1 MSRLRPDT
9 DALEARLAGRL
20 AGALSLAQA
29 TLPVDTAERL
39 RFARQT
45 AVQRARQARNQARA
59 VASAP
64 TVVAS
69 ALAGAAGRGS
79 VGLGGLPF
87 GPPVGWWQR
96 VAALLPLVV
105 LVAGLVGIQEWAKQE
120 QIAVAADID
129 ARLLADDLPPEAYA
143 DPGFAEF
150 LLLHEPPSQAP

>member
-9 DALEARLAGRL
+9 YTLEARLAGRL

-29 TLPVDTAERL
+29 TLQADTVERL

-45 AVQRARQARNQARA
+45 AVGRARRARTQAWA
-59 VASAP
+59 VAAVP
-64 TVVAS
+64 TVVAGV
-69 ALAGAAGRGS
+69 LAGAAGR
-79 VGLGGLPF
+79 GLGGLPF

-96 VAALLPLVV
+96 AAALLPLVV
-105 LVAGLVGIQEWAKQE
+105 LVAGLVGIDEWARQE

-129 ARLLADDLPPEAYA
+129 ARLLADDLPPQAYA

-150 LLLHEPPSQAP
+150 LLHEPPSQTP

>member
-29 TLPVDTAERL
+29 TLHADTVERL
-39 RFARQT
+39 RFARKT
-45 AVQRARQARNQARA
+45 AVARARQARTQARA
-59 VASAP
+59 MAAAP
-64 TVVAS
+64 TVVTV

-79 VGLGGLPF
+79 IGLGGLPF

-105 LVAGLVGIQEWAKQE
+105 LVAGLVGILEWTEQE

-129 ARLLADDLPPEAYA
+129 ARLLADDLPPAAYV

-150 LLLHEPPSQAP
+150 LLHEPPSQTQ